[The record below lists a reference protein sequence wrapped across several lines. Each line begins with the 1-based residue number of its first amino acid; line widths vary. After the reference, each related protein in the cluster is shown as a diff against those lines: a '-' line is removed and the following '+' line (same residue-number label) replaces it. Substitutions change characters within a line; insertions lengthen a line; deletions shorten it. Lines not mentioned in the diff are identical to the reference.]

1 MFQTSLSKVE
11 TSRACEQRY
20 VYRYIEKLR
29 AKVVARPLRFGDL
42 FHKMLEAD
50 ANNLDP
56 LAALKDA
63 TANNERLFRE
73 ERESIAAVVSDI
85 TYIWKAYKDFY
96 KKDQLQLLPVNQET
110 KKTKFLSLSKQ
121 DRADALGVA
130 ASGIKAKKPTEVYAE
145 HWIDGI
151 EIAPGI
157 EFAGK
162 IDGFVRS
169 RKMNWLLEHKTT
181 ENFPDSDT
189 RWRNLQSC
197 LYIRIVEML
206 GWFTLS
212 GTLWNYIRSKPPTH
226 MKPNEK
232 NPGMSVRKID
242 SLPQVVIDDI
252 TNAGF
257 DWKNY
262 VGFIRDIEVNIPS
275 WFDRVYTPIKK
286 PVIDMVWRDFIV
298 TSKEMKEVEE
308 EYSAAHPRRPV
319 RTIGRHCSWCEFE
332 ALCRAELTG
341 ADADFV
347 REHEFEIRP
356 PKEAIK

>member
-11 TSRACEQRY
+11 TRRACEQRY

-56 LAALKDA
+56 FAALKDA
-63 TANNERLFRE
+63 TVSNSKLFRE
-73 ERESIAAVVSDI
+73 ERESIAAIVSDI
-85 TYIWKAYKDFY
+85 TYIWKAYKDYY
-96 KKDQLQLLPVNQET
+96 KKDQLQLLPVKVWERTLGKPIN
-110 KKTKFLSLSKQ
+110 KT
-121 DRADALGVA
+121 
-130 ASGIKAKKPTEVYAE
+130 AKTVGEAVGFAPKPKVQYAE
-145 HWIDGI
+145 HWIDNV

-157 EFAGK
+157 EFTGK

-169 RKMNWLLEHKTT
+169 RKTNWLLEHKTT

-242 SLPQVVIDDI
+242 SLPAVVIDDI

-257 DWKNY
+257 SPSNY
-262 VGFIRDIEVNIPS
+262 SGFINDITANIPS

-356 PKEAIK
+356 PKDKAQ